1 MMTVCSFWVF
11 LIPKRNNG
19 ALTPAV
25 VQVSNEVNRG
35 RVIIENTLVRMKCE
49 NCKINW
55 LRKAKASATSFL
67 EEMAT
72 PLPNKK
78 LVSKKMGK
86 SLREMHREFCSS
98 GNIISISTFAKCR
111 PPWGVKVWE
120 LRMSK
125 TGYCLNF
132 DVYTGRV
139 EGRLPEFGLG
149 HRVVMNMM
157 QPYLDRQH
165 HVYFDRFFAS
175 PKLTDDL
182 GQRGTY
188 SCCTVML
195 NRQGLPA
202 GTRKMTLLCSGKHFP
217 AINREE

>member
-1 MMTVCSFWVF
+1 M
-11 LIPKRNNG
+11 
-19 ALTPAV
+19 
-25 VQVSNEVNRG
+25 
-35 RVIIENTLVRMKCE
+35 IIENTFVRMKCE
-49 NCKINW
+49 NCKIKW

-78 LVSKKMGK
+78 LVSKKTGK
-86 SLREMHREFCSS
+86 GASFLQQSLRERHREFCGS
-98 GNIISISTFAKCR
+98 GNIISLSTFAKCR

-120 LRMSK
+120 LRESK

-149 HRVVMNMM
+149 RRVVMNMM

-182 GQRGTY
+182 QRRGTY

-195 NRQGLPA
+195 
-202 GTRKMTLLCSGKHFP
+202 K
-217 AINREE
+217 